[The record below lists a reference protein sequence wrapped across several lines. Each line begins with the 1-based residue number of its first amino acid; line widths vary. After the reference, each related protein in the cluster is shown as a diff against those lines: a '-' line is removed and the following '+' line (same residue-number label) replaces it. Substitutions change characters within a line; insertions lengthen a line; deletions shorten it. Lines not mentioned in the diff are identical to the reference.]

1 MSNKLSHGKD
11 CESPELEDCSVCI
24 HFIRKGA
31 RIFCG
36 YCPPRVAM
44 HQVIKSQGIYP
55 GKRCILCV
63 HYHKDL
69 KSDTCNDCIVT
80 MELVNFKMRDDL
92 NEILYRMM
100 EAEVNEGK
108 VL

>member
-1 MSNKLSHGKD
+1 
-11 CESPELEDCSVCI
+11 
-24 HFIRKGA
+24 
-31 RIFCG
+31 
-36 YCPPRVAM
+36 M
-44 HQVIKSQGIYP
+44 HQVIKGQGIYP

-69 KSDTCNDCIVT
+69 KSATCNDCICT

-92 NEILYRMM
+92 NEILYSMM
-100 EAEVNEGK
+100 ESEVNGGK

>member
-1 MSNKLSHGKD
+1 M
-11 CESPELEDCSVCI
+11 
-24 HFIRKGA
+24 
-31 RIFCG
+31 
-36 YCPPRVAM
+36 
-44 HQVIKSQGIYP
+44 
-55 GKRCILCV
+55 CV

-69 KSDTCNDCIVT
+69 KSNTCNDCIVT

-92 NEILYRMM
+92 NEILYSMM